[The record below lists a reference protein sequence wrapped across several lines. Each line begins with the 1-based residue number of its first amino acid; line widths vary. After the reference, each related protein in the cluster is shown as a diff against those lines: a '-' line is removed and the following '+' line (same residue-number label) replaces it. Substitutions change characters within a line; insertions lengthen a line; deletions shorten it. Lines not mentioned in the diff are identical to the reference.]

1 MNNLTIRKENKNDN
15 ADIIKVIKQ
24 AFENTPH
31 SDNKEHILTE
41 KIKKTKNFIPELSIV
56 STAKLLPQ
64 SNFTF
69 IFQDSPILFNRILAQ
84 ILQPAPLQIKF
95 STV

>member
-24 AFENTPH
+24 AFENAPH

-56 STAKLLPQ
+56 PNTKKKL
-64 SNFTF
+64 SV
-69 IFQDSPILFNRILAQ
+69 IFFFQ
-84 ILQPAPLQIKF
+84 K
-95 STV
+95 